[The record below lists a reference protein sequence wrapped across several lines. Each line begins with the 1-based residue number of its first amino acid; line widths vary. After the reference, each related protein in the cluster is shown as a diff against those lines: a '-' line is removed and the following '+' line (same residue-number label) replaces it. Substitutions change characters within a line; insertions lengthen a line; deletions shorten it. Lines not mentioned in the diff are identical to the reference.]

1 MKKQRDRVPD
11 SMETQYE
18 ESEKD
23 ESSSAYSSSEDVGN
37 LKNVEEE
44 EEIEK
49 ELADVTFEELQK
61 ARSNGTHAFF
71 QKPKEDKKLKRANK
85 NRPMEA
91 SSKKPVSGFREVI
104 QAPKKVVRDPR
115 FESLCGKLD
124 PEGFRKRYNFLYE
137 NDLPAERQA
146 LKKELKKYKDP
157 KRINE
162 IEERVSWIDK
172 QLKSDS
178 AKHIDAEILAK
189 HKKKEREATKQGKR
203 PFYLKKS
210 EIRKQRLIEKYN
222 HLKSSGKLEAFVE
235 KRRRRNA
242 AKDHRYM
249 PYRRS
254 GDVE

>member
-1 MKKQRDRVPD
+1 MAQERSRIPG
-11 SMETQYE
+11 SIETQYE
-18 ESEKD
+18 ESETD
-23 ESSSAYSSSEDVGN
+23 ESSLSSSSSED
-37 LKNVEEE
+37 E

-61 ARSNGTHAFF
+61 ARSNGAHAFL
-71 QKPKEDKKLKRANK
+71 QKPNEDKKLKRANK

-146 LKKELKKYKDP
+146 LKKQLRKYKDP

-162 IEERVSWIDK
+162 IEEQISWIDK
-172 QLKSDS
+172 QLKSGS
-178 AKHIDAEILAK
+178 AKNIDAEILAK
-189 HKKKEREATKQGKR
+189 HKKKEREAAKQGKR

-210 EIRKQRLIEKYN
+210 EIRKQSLIEKYK
-222 HLKSSGKLEAFVE
+222 HLKSSGKLESFVE

>member
-1 MKKQRDRVPD
+1 MTEEQKIRFRD
-11 SMETQYE
+11 SMELQYQ
-18 ESEKD
+18 ESETD
-23 ESSSAYSSSEDVGN
+23 ESSSSYSSSEDE
-37 LKNVEEE
+37 EEE

-61 ARSNGTHAFF
+61 ARSNGAHAFL
-71 QKPKEDKKLKRANK
+71 QKPREDKKLKRANK

-91 SSKKPVSGFREVI
+91 SCKKPVSAFREVI

-115 FESLCGKLD
+115 FESLCGNLD
-124 PEGFRKRYNFLYE
+124 TEGFRKRYNFLFE

-157 KRINE
+157 KHINE
-162 IEERVSWIDK
+162 IEERISWIDK
-172 QLKSDS
+172 QLKSGS
-178 AKHIDAEILAK
+178 AKHIDAGILAK
-189 HKKKEREATKQGKR
+189 HKKKEREAAKQGKR

-254 GDVE
+254 DDME